1 MGDKPHYRNFG
12 WIEKKNTLFVSLFY
26 MLSPH
31 KKMCQMLTQS
41 VPVEKCLLPGSQDL
55 AELAKKTTKC

>member
-1 MGDKPHYRNFG
+1 
-12 WIEKKNTLFVSLFY
+12 
-26 MLSPH
+26 MLVPGTQDLAELA
-31 KKMCQMLTQS
+31 KRELLNVLTQS